1 MLQLN
6 GAILMHCLAA
16 YFPIA
21 LYVNKCRNE
30 HKGIQILGIQGKMN
44 TGGQIYQ
51 TFDSDKVRLKIG
63 QK

>member
-30 HKGIQILGIQGKMN
+30 HKGIQILGIQDPD

-51 TFDSDKVRLKIG
+51 TFDSDKVRLKKG

>member
-44 TGGQIYQ
+44 PRYRRSNLPDI
-51 TFDSDKVRLKIG
+51 
-63 QK
+63 